1 MDRVFHLLPVLPCSS
16 TTCQCPSTGSRR
28 NSSLTQSYGGCSTGP
43 GRPAFSGRPCS
54 LELRLAKVGFW
65 GVCGSDPL
73 LDLNPD

>member
-1 MDRVFHLLPVLPCSS
+1 MVGPVPADALPVCHLK
-16 TTCQCPSTGSRR
+16 PSCT
-28 NSSLTQSYGGCSTGP
+28 NVYGGCSTGW